1 MNFKIEKETETHIT
15 CSVEHNGAVILADF
29 SKSMYRDKGYVDS
42 ENATLLTDETP
53 PAQVLAQM
61 MRELG
66 EWVVLNYSDKL
77 TK

>member
-1 MNFKIEKETETHIT
+1 MKFKLEKETDTHIT

-29 SKSMYRDKGYVDS
+29 PKTMYRERGYVDS
-42 ENATLLTDETP
+42 EGATLLTDETP

-61 MRELG
+61 MRKLG
-66 EWVVLNYSDKL
+66 EWVVVNYSDKL

>member
-1 MNFKIEKETETHIT
+1 MNFKLEKETDTHIT

-29 SKSMYRDKGYVDS
+29 YKEKGYLDS
-42 ENATLLTDETP
+42 ENATLLNDEIP